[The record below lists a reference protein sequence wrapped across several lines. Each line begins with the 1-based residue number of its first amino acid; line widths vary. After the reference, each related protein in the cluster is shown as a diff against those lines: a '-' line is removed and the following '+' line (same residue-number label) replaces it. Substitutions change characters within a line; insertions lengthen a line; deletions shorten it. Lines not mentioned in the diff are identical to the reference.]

1 MCEYCD
7 NVKKIAFSKVM
18 SDEDKLK
25 QIEEETNKE
34 IFLNFLDANE
44 DIGVSYESLGLTQED
59 FDKADKYELSDDDL
73 SIGRESF
80 KKKEGFKIEA
90 LYTYTSYAYGSS
102 GYGENSRR
110 FCKTLAQRMRGL
122 NGKGGSMMRYR
133 DILRLNGSNPG
144 FGSGGSNS
152 YSIFLYRGG
161 SNCKHFWVKYY
172 YDTDSQQLV
181 KAPFGDQP
189 LQIHKGDMPPPK
201 K

>member
-7 NVKKIAFSKVM
+7 NIKKIAFSKVM

-80 KKKEGFKIEA
+80 KKKEGFKIVG
-90 LYTYTSYAYGSS
+90 LYKYESYAYGAS
-102 GYGENSRR
+102 GYGKNSRR
-110 FCKTLAQRMRGL
+110 FCKTIASRTRA
-122 NGKGGSMMRYR
+122 SAMRYQ

-172 YDTDSQQLV
+172 YDTDNQQLV